1 MSEQVGV
8 TKIGSVSYP
17 DEIFANTVAAEI
29 VSVVMAGGAAASYSK
44 GLGLINGGD
53 GLKVAYANATEV
65 TAEAVGTGDAATTT
79 FDLVQSDVIESSLVV
94 YIGNDKQ
101 RVTLSAGTGAAGVDQ
116 IVFST
121 APASGVSI
129 VADYYYHGSS
139 VGVTGASILLDD
151 VTTTVA
157 GGNIDANAAV
167 GGTVKTAKILD
178 SAGAEVDTF
187 FRDALTN
194 VRFA

>member
-29 VSVVMAGGAAASYSK
+29 VSVVMAGGVAASYSK

-53 GLKVAYANATEV
+53 GLKVAYTNATKV
-65 TAEAVGTGDAATTT
+65 TAEAVGTGDTSETT
-79 FDLVQSDVIESSLVV
+79 FDLAQSDVIESSLVV

-101 RVTLSAGTGAAGVDQ
+101 RVTLSAGTGTGGVDQ

-121 APASGVSI
+121 APAAVDI